1 MHLPLRRGLGK
12 GIHMSKNY
20 KLAFTLLGLSLVTNG
35 VQRFFDKYPLA
46 MIALI
51 CALISLALSI
61 KVVLTE
67 YKARKK

>member
-1 MHLPLRRGLGK
+1 
-12 GIHMSKNY
+12 MSKDY
-20 KLAFTLLGLSLVTNG
+20 KLAFTLLALSLVTNG
-35 VQRFFDKYPLA
+35 VQHFFDKYPLA
-46 MIALI
+46 IIALI